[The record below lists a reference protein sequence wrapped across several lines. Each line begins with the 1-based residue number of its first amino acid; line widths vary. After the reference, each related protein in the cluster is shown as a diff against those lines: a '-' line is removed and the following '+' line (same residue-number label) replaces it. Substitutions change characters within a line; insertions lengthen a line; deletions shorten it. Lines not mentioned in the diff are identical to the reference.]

1 MRERDRQI
9 KMAGC
14 LVTAEGS
21 LSFCILAYRLNLG
34 RFQNAFMKISQADS
48 VEYLELCDKYS
59 IGWMRKY
66 KPPAGRKTRV
76 RVAFLMVVPVKNA
89 FALLLTK
96 VTKHI
101 LPQTSPTGL
110 SLARI

>member
-1 MRERDRQI
+1 MRERDKQM

-21 LSFCILAYRLNLG
+21 LPFCILACRLNLG

-48 VEYLELCDKYS
+48 VEYLELCHKYS

-66 KPPAGRKTRV
+66 KPPSK
-76 RVAFLMVVPVKNA
+76 M
-89 FALLLTK
+89 LL
-96 VTKHI
+96 
-101 LPQTSPTGL
+101 
-110 SLARI
+110 RYF